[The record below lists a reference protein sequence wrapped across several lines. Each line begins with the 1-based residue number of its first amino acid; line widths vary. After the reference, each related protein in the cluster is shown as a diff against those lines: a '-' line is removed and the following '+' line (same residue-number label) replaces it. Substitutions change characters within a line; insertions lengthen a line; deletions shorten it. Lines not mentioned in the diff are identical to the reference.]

1 MAKRTIHTTLLPPSS
16 NGRSLCGG
24 MAKALLSAVFA
35 CLCATVGAAGA
46 DTPSDAKK
54 MPTDTKTPPADT
66 KTPPGQTN
74 PYKISDLL
82 YKEYLEAFNYRTS
95 LEGVRRARALYR
107 HAEQLGDR
115 KAQCMALTIPVIYY
129 TMLHTDDAAFEH
141 AVKEL
146 QDVAVKYGYEQYY
159 YYGVTNRVNYLINQK
174 RIPDAFTYVSGVER
188 EARRRKSAYGSFTAL
203 STLGQLHAMSSV
215 YGQAI
220 DCYKK
225 ALDYGLRYLRDQD
238 MAPQYRKIAEC
249 YEYLCDYT
257 EMLRYAEKSYTV
269 SRTSTSRIRSIRG
282 VCYAAFMLGDYDRF
296 QRYYDIYTQLER
308 KPDPTSVSLHEREI
322 AILKLMRDADYDT
335 AWQYIDK
342 LPKGYDI
349 HKRTMKAAIL
359 RLRHDYRYMAE
370 LLDTLYWKRIRGAD
384 MVKEHTYNSLSS
396 IVFNQLLAFENQRL
410 ALERQTLANEQQ
422 RTQIRNTKLE
432 LDNTQLLLYNSSLEL
447 RHTRTEADLKQ
458 QAYNRKRLEAE
469 RLRKQVEAQK
479 AETELHH
486 TLLLMLIAAGII
498 IAIAVTAYLY
508 SHRKMMRRLSAAN
521 RELERKNREL
531 TEERNKAEAASRAKT
546 AFIQNMDEQIRQP
559 LYSAVSCARTIAN
572 SIHSY
577 APKGQLG
584 EHNSTLQKS
593 TDDILRLVADVLD
606 KAQGKP

>member
-1 MAKRTIHTTLLPPSS
+1 MAKRTIHTTLLPPSR

-24 MAKALLSAVFA
+24 MAKALLSAAFA
-35 CLCATVGAAGA
+35 FLCATAGA
-46 DTPSDAKK
+46 EGTDSPA
-54 MPTDTKTPPADT
+54 DTKTPPTDT

-95 LEGVRRARALYR
+95 PEGVRRARALYR

-129 TMLHTDDAAFEH
+129 TMLHTDDAAFER

-146 QDVAVKYGYEQYY
+146 QDAAVKFGYEQYY
-159 YYGVTNRVNYLINQK
+159 YYGVTNRVNYLVNLK
-174 RIPDAFTYVSGVER
+174 RTSDAFAYVSDVER
-188 EARRRKSAYGSFTAL
+188 EARRRKSAYGAFTAL
-203 STLGQLHAMSSV
+203 NALGQLHAISSV
-215 YGQAI
+215 YGQSI

-225 ALDYGLRYLRDQD
+225 ALDYGHNYLRDQD

-257 EMLRYAEKSYTV
+257 EMLRYAEKGYAV
-269 SRTSTSRIRSIRG
+269 SRTSTTRIRSIRS
-282 VCYAAFMLGDYDRF
+282 VCYASFMLGDYDRF
-296 QRYYDIYTQLER
+296 QRYYNIYTQLER

-322 AILKLMRDADYDT
+322 AILKLIHDADYDT
-335 AWQYIDK
+335 AWHYIET
-342 LPKGYDI
+342 LPNGYDI
-349 HKRTMKAAIL
+349 HKMTMKAEIM

-370 LLDTLYWKRIRGAD
+370 LLNTLYWNRIRGAD

-396 IVFNQLLAFENQRL
+396 LAFNQLLAFENQRL

-422 RTQIRNTKLE
+422 RTQIRNTQLE
-432 LDNTQLLLYNSSLEL
+432 LDNTQLLLHNSSLEL

-486 TLLLMLIAAGII
+486 TLLLTLIAIGSIL
-498 IAIAVTAYLY
+498 AIAVAAYLY
-508 SHRKMMRRLSAAN
+508 SHRKMMRRLSEAN

-577 APKGQLG
+577 APKVQLG
-584 EHNSTLQKS
+584 EYNSTLQKS

-606 KAQGKP
+606 KAQGGT

>member
-1 MAKRTIHTTLLPPSS
+1 MYGHCLTYLARVRRLLMTTAMCLAVSVCLPEP
-16 NGRSLCGG
+16 
-24 MAKALLSAVFA
+24 VQ
-35 CLCATVGAAGA
+35 
-46 DTPSDAKK
+46 D
-54 MPTDTKTPPADT
+54 
-66 KTPPGQTN
+66 N
-74 PYKISDLL
+74 PYRILDLL
-82 YKEYLEAFNYRTS
+82 YKEYLEAFNCRTS
-95 LEGVRRARALYR
+95 QEGVRRARALYR

-146 QDVAVKYGYEQYY
+146 QDAATKYGYEQYY

-174 RIPDAFTYVSGVER
+174 RTSDAFAYVSDVER
-188 EARRRKSAYGSFTAL
+188 EARRQKSAYGSFTAL
-203 STLGQLHAMSSV
+203 NALGQLHTQSSV

-225 ALDYGLRYLRDQD
+225 ALGYGLSYLRDQD

-249 YEYLCDYT
+249 YEYLNDYT
-257 EMLRYAEKSYTV
+257 EMLRYAEKGYAV
-269 SRTSTSRIRSIRG
+269 SRTITTRIRSIRG
-282 VCYAAFMLGDYDRF
+282 VCYASFMLGDYERF
-296 QRYYDIYTQLER
+296 LRYYDIYTQIER
-308 KPDPTSVSLHEREI
+308 KPDLKSSSLHEREI
-322 AILKLMRDADYDT
+322 AILKLMHDADYDT
-335 AWQYIDK
+335 AWHNIET

-349 HKRTMKAAIL
+349 HKLTMKAAIL

-370 LLDTLYWKRIRGAD
+370 LLDTLYWNRIRGAD
-384 MVKEHTYNSLSS
+384 MVKVHTYNSLSS
-396 IVFNQLLAFENQRL
+396 LAFNQLLAFENQRL

-432 LDNTQLLLYNSSLEL
+432 LDNTQLLLHNSSLEL

-479 AETELHH
+479 AQTELHR
-486 TLLLMLIAAGII
+486 TLLLTLITIGII
-498 IAIAVTAYLY
+498 LAIAVAAYLY
-508 SHRKMMRRLSAAN
+508 SHRKMMRRLSEAN

-559 LYSAVSCARTIAN
+559 LYSAVSSARTIAN
-572 SIHSY
+572 SIYSY

-584 EHNSTLQKS
+584 EYNSALQKS
-593 TDDILRLVADVLD
+593 TNDILRLVADVLD
-606 KAQGKP
+606 KAQGSK

>member
-1 MAKRTIHTTLLPPSS
+1 MAKRTIHTTLLPPSRNS
-16 NGRSLCGG
+16 RSLCGG

-35 CLCATVGAAGA
+35 CLCATAGAAGA

-54 MPTDTKTPPADT
+54 MPTDT

-129 TMLHTDDAAFEH
+129 TMLHTDDAAFER

-146 QDVAVKYGYEQYY
+146 QDAATKYGYEQYY

-174 RIPDAFTYVSGVER
+174 RTSDAFAYVSDVER
-188 EARRRKSAYGSFTAL
+188 EARRHKSAYGAFTAL
-203 STLGQLHAMSSV
+203 NALGQLHAITSM

-225 ALDYGLRYLRDQD
+225 ALDYGLSNLRDQD

-257 EMLRYAEKSYTV
+257 EMLRYAENGYAV
-269 SRTSTSRIRSIRG
+269 SRTSTTRIRSIRN

-296 QRYYDIYTQLER
+296 LRFYDIYTQIAR
-308 KPDPTSVSLHEREI
+308 KPDPESASLHEREI
-322 AILKLMRDADYDT
+322 AILKLIHDADYDT
-335 AWQYIDK
+335 AWHHIDK
-342 LPKGYDI
+342 LPNGYSI
-349 HKRTMKAAIL
+349 HKLTMKAAIL
-359 RLRHDYRYMAE
+359 RQRRDYRYMAE
-370 LLDTLYWKRIRGAD
+370 LLDTLYWNRIRGVD
-384 MVKEHTYNSLSS
+384 EVKENTYNTLSS
-396 IVFNQLLAFENQRL
+396 LAFNQLLAFENQRL

-422 RTQIRNTKLE
+422 RTQIRNTQLE
-432 LDNTQLLLYNSSLEL
+432 LDNTQLLLHNSSLEL

-486 TLLLMLIAAGII
+486 TLLLMLIAAGTI
-498 IAIAVTAYLY
+498 IAIAVAAYLY
-508 SHRKMMRRLSAAN
+508 SHRKMMRRLSEAN

-577 APKGQLG
+577 APKVQLG
-584 EHNSTLQKS
+584 EYNSTLQKS

-606 KAQGKP
+606 KAQGSK